1 MEQLQKELD
10 RLIATLPNAD
20 DFRARLETLVS
31 VYPFN
36 DYEYIIAALLAA
48 DRLTRD
54 EYIELRDA
62 YIARNMF
69 LYVFEISAPRG
80 FGDTWAFGHLIGL
93 EPELKRPDKIT
104 DPSYRGEYDFYLTD
118 KDYGMIRVEVKASRA
133 VDRTKPDEPL
143 YVKALACDS
152 EKPFLMNYQQLKPS
166 CCDVFLWIAVYRDAI
181 RYWVLSS
188 NAVLKHKDFTPQHRN
203 KETSARQADYK
214 SEDIFEGQIMITNEN
229 IKSIDKYRVSSGDL
243 KKAIIA
249 ATKHICK

>member
-1 MEQLQKELD
+1 MEKLQEELD

-20 DFRARLETLVS
+20 DLHARLETLVS

-36 DYEYIIAALLAA
+36 DYEYIIATLLAA
-48 DRLTRD
+48 DKLTHD
-54 EYIELRDA
+54 EYVELRDA

-80 FGDTWAFGHLIGL
+80 FGDTWAFGHLSSL
-93 EPELKRPDKIT
+93 VPELKRPVKAM
-104 DPSYRGEYDFYLTD
+104 DPSYRGEYDFYLGD
-118 KDYGMIRVEVKASRA
+118 EDGGMIKVEVKASRA

-143 YVKALACDS
+143 YVKALASDS
-152 EKPFLMNYQQLKPS
+152 KKPFLMNYQQLKPS

-188 NAVLKHKDFTPQHRN
+188 DAVRKHKDFTPQHRN
-203 KETSARQADYK
+203 RETSARQVGYK

-229 IKSIDKYRVSSGDL
+229 VESIDKYRVTAGDL
-243 KKAIIA
+243 KKAIVA
-249 ATKHICK
+249 ARYIRK